1 MVGVKDLPGWPR
13 RVDICV
19 DGAFL
24 FFRFNTGEAAMARL
38 RWCVGFATV
47 LALLCGASG
56 QARADLTTLSAS
68 SDGFLSNGAVS
79 DNGNTLFNNYIA
91 AFRGGV
97 TCLIDT
103 QRCIINR
110 LSTNNK
116 S

>member
-1 MVGVKDLPGWPR
+1 
-13 RVDICV
+13 
-19 DGAFL
+19 
-24 FFRFNTGEAAMARL
+24 MARL

-91 AFRGGV
+91 GSFLDQAYRDHFDFQIPVLTGTLTSATRTLVNPPSDILGGGHAGV
-97 TCLIDT
+97 T
-103 QRCIINR
+103 RGR
-110 LSTNNK
+110 ASAH
-116 S
+116 